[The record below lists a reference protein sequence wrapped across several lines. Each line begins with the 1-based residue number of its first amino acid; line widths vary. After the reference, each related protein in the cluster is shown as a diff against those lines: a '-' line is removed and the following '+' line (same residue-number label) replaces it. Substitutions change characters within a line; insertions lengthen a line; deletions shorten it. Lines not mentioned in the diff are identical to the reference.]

1 MVEWAVFF
9 IQRSILSGTFFLI
22 LHKIIT
28 NKRIQSGAVLIKT
41 QMRGAGVEPAN
52 ACATGP

>member
-1 MVEWAVFF
+1 MGSIFHPKINPFWDFF
-9 IQRSILSGTFFLI
+9 QILI
-22 LHKIIT
+22 KIIT
-28 NKRIQSGAVLIKT
+28 NKRIQSGWVLIKT